1 MLIKIKEEDLKKNN
15 LSWLCIQP
23 MLLSIR
29 GRDLSAKSEMYNLLN
44 EGQQALY
51 LFYAFHNHSN
61 SISEF
66 YWFTTYFMGDLK
78 AWNGVKKGVRFFK
91 GNELLSILEQWEH
104 VISQKNKLADGSWR
118 EASPSDLDRDTELL
132 EITEFIYKEYQVLAR
147 DFIEDVNEYIRNNK
161 EDFFEIEETS

>member
-1 MLIKIKEEDLKKNN
+1 MLIKIKEEDLNKDN

-29 GRDLSAKSEMYNLLN
+29 GRNLSAKSEMYNLLN

-78 AWNGVKKGVRFFK
+78 AWDGVKKGVRFFK
-91 GNELLSILEQWEH
+91 GDELLSILEQWEQ
-104 VISQKNKLADGSWR
+104 VIHQKNRLADGSWR
-118 EASPSDLDRDTELL
+118 EVSPSDLDRDPELFDMTEP
-132 EITEFIYKEYQVLAR
+132 IYKEYQVLAH
-147 DFIEDVNEYIRNNK
+147 DFIEDMNEYIRNNK
-161 EDFFEIEETS
+161 EDFFEIEETL

>member
-1 MLIKIKEEDLKKNN
+1 
-15 LSWLCIQP
+15 
-23 MLLSIR
+23 
-29 GRDLSAKSEMYNLLN
+29 MYSLLN

-78 AWNGVKKGVRFFK
+78 AWDGVKKGVRFFK
-91 GNELLSILEQWEH
+91 GDELLSILKQWEQ
-104 VISQKNKLADGSWR
+104 VINQKNRLADGSWR
-118 EASPSDLDRDTELL
+118 EASPSDLDRDPELF
-132 EITEFIYKEYQVLAR
+132 EITESIHKEYQVLAR
-147 DFIEDVNEYIRNNK
+147 EFIEDVNEYIRKNQ